1 MTLARSQ
8 ARKALVAHLLRAKPD
23 EDPKRLWSEIGYC
36 LNRWAFSRVYD
47 AVQQHQTIDEVL
59 VALRN
64 QRPLLHLPKRCA

>member
-47 AVQQHQTIDEVL
+47 AVQQSQSIEEVFA
-59 VALRN
+59 ALQK
-64 QRPLLHLPKRCA
+64 QRTLMHLPKRCA